1 MFCIQ
6 DGPRTAKLPPFSPF
20 PGYFQALRCRPHGA
34 CQDLESPKMTEDKM
48 RRILDSRNEHDSSE
62 WDDGKNASEQEHFV
76 LGGLEDARFLM
87 RIVQNW
93 LERGVDLLVL
103 AAGFPCLVRLLGSPL
118 GKHHV
123 VVVIR
128 HIAPRLARDETR
140 LALRHGLHLF
150 HETRDRWLETAA
162 HHSLRQD
169 THRTRHVEMENGSF
183 RGRRRHAARLCRI
196 LARCVPCRYKVAVK
210 SHPQPVKFLTAVHSL
225 DSVSSMMHN
234 LVALSPRV
242 IQCGFDRES
251 SQRWLHSLAQPMGR
265 PMVYCVKKFRDMVDA
280 AFFLADLEHFDGCIN
295 GRKQSHGT
303 VTIQPMKRIV
313 RKSIKDDK
321 EARRRFY
328 VMRQNRITKT
338 TVKSR
343 A

>member
-169 THRTRHVEMENGSF
+169 THRTRHTRSETVPDLGEMRPMSIQSRSEITSTASEISH
-183 RGRRRHAARLCRI
+183 GRPFSRLCFFYDAQSGRSFSKGDPVWI
-196 LARCVPCRYKVAVK
+196 RQRKLAEVA
-210 SHPQPVKFLTAVHSL
+210 
-225 DSVSSMMHN
+225 
-234 LVALSPRV
+234 ALSR
-242 IQCGFDRES
+242 S
-251 SQRWLHSLAQPMGR
+251 T
-265 PMVYCVKKFRDMVDA
+265 
-280 AFFLADLEHFDGCIN
+280 
-295 GRKQSHGT
+295 HGT
-303 VTIQPMKRIV
+303 TNGLLCQEV
-313 RKSIKDDK
+313 S
-321 EARRRFY
+321 
-328 VMRQNRITKT
+328 
-338 TVKSR
+338 
-343 A
+343 

>member
-169 THRTRHVEMENGSF
+169 THRTRHTVPDLGEMRPMSIQSRSEITSTASEISH
-183 RGRRRHAARLCRI
+183 GRPFSRLCFFYDAQSGRSFSKGDPVWI
-196 LARCVPCRYKVAVK
+196 RQRKLAEVA
-210 SHPQPVKFLTAVHSL
+210 
-225 DSVSSMMHN
+225 
-234 LVALSPRV
+234 ALSR
-242 IQCGFDRES
+242 S
-251 SQRWLHSLAQPMGR
+251 T
-265 PMVYCVKKFRDMVDA
+265 
-280 AFFLADLEHFDGCIN
+280 
-295 GRKQSHGT
+295 HGT
-303 VTIQPMKRIV
+303 TNGLLCQEV
-313 RKSIKDDK
+313 S
-321 EARRRFY
+321 
-328 VMRQNRITKT
+328 
-338 TVKSR
+338 
-343 A
+343 